1 MKCNII
7 IHEVTSCVIKICEKL
22 HTWCSGKDIDEVE
35 DNINKMY
42 LTLESCDYL
51 GKSDTIFF
59 FFSFNI
65 LGPIKYTTEEDIPE
79 ELKFIIEES
88 FKDDFDLSSTANESL
103 HQIGVCYDTS
113 EDSDDSILATPT
125 PSENEKMIESIPD
138 DTKLWVN
145 NVPKTLY
152 SPHRITTE
160 NDKKM
165 IEIETNSAFTYHRLL
180 KNRMFREGF
189 I

>member
-1 MKCNII
+1 
-7 IHEVTSCVIKICEKL
+7 
-22 HTWCSGKDIDEVE
+22 
-35 DNINKMY
+35 MY

-145 NVPKTLY
+145 KVPKTLY

-189 I
+189 IWKKKSWEISQPWSSKIFFFAYLYELGHVKKS